1 MKRIILL
8 AAIGA
13 LVLGGWASARQ
24 IELQNHA
31 QEAKIQPMDDA
42 SCTPSA
48 PPSGGA

>member
-24 IELQNHA
+24 VELLSHA
-31 QEAKIQPMDDA
+31 EDVKMQPMQNA
-42 SCTPSA
+42 SCDPSA